1 MNDTRKA
8 HYEKILPEVA
18 LHASKRE
25 RLAEEAERETEK
37 LIKVEY
43 MSQHIGETFEGVI
56 SGVTRYGMYVE
67 LANTIEGMIRVTDL
81 TDDYYNYSEETY
93 ELIGEV
99 TNKHYKL
106 GQRLK
111 IRVKDTDT
119 FMRTIDFELA
129 EEEDGKGKYQADR
142 EQ

>member
-1 MNDTRKA
+1 MKA
-8 HYEKILPEVA
+8 LT
-18 LHASKRE
+18 L
-25 RLAEEAERETEK
+25 EECINT
-37 LIKVEY
+37 
-43 MSQHIGETFEGVI
+43 
-56 SGVTRYGMYVE
+56 YG
-67 LANTIEGMIRVTDL
+67 GC
-81 TDDYYNYSEETY
+81 YNYSEETY